1 MRIIKLFEEYNNKE
15 YRLIKDDEYSSYS
28 IYTIDNIK
36 PIIDLLYQYKLIN
49 FFDKYRIN
57 RFYKNIGKSNLFGKK
72 KECKYIGK
80 DNFCSIYLTKD
91 SIHIEKLFFNL
102 KLLYKM
108 PLKISISILDDD
120 YYLFIKDG
128 NIYQCDQLSGLKK
141 CLKNE
146 L

>member
-1 MRIIKLFEEYNNKE
+1 MRIIKLFEEYNKG
-15 YRLIKDDEYSSYS
+15 YRLIEDDEYSSYG
-28 IYTIDNIK
+28 IYTIDKIK

-57 RFYKNIGKSNLFGKK
+57 KFYKNIGKSNLFGKK

-80 DNFCSIYLTKD
+80 DNFCNIYLTKD
-91 SIHIEKLFFNL
+91 SIHIEKLIFRF
-102 KLLYKM
+102 
-108 PLKISISILDDD
+108 SISILEDD
-120 YYLFIKDG
+120 YYLFIKDAD
-128 NIYQCDQLSGLKK
+128 IYHCDQLSGLKK